1 MNYKTIYLFVTL
13 LVACCVQ
20 NGWSLKCY
28 TCSSPEDSTCGRE
41 FNSSK
46 VPALDCKE
54 GNNVC
59 IKVTPTVAGVT
70 AVARLCGI
78 KEACAILESCVTCDS
93 DLCNTSASVKF
104 QFWLLS
110 LIGVVYFYL

>member
-1 MNYKTIYLFVTL
+1 MNSKTVYLFVTV

-28 TCSSPEDSTCGRE
+28 TCASPEDSTCGRD
-41 FNSSK
+41 FNSST
-46 VPALDCKE
+46 VPALECDAP
-54 GNNVC
+54 NNVC
-59 IKVTPTVAGVT
+59 IKAKPKIEGVT
-70 AVARLCGI
+70 VVTRLCGT
-78 KEACAILESCVTCDS
+78 KDACALLASCVTCDS